1 MKQEKIFASAYFS
14 DGMFAH
20 LPPPPNLR
28 LTPSPFRDF
37 FSERTFYNFKV
48 GGVVLVAIGSWAR
61 LERTRFG
68 SFDNLAVDP
77 AIFLI
82 IVGCVMFFISI
93 FGCFG
98 SIRENICLLKC
109 VSTKNTFLAEK
120 KRKIAKYNKIIYIV
134 QGCHVSGKCQ
144 GKMKFSPGQG
154 KVREF

>member
-1 MKQEKIFASAYFS
+1 MSIRVLMVLKYRKLKTPPIFPIECLFLIS
-14 DGMFAH
+14 
-20 LPPPPNLR
+20 LPP
-28 LTPSPFRDF
+28 
-37 FSERTFYNFKV
+37 SETRFNIWANFCIVKV

-109 VSTKNTFLAEK
+109 VSTKYFIQSVP
-120 KRKIAKYNKIIYIV
+120 R
-134 QGCHVSGKCQ
+134 
-144 GKMKFSPGQG
+144 
-154 KVREF
+154 

>member
-1 MKQEKIFASAYFS
+1 M
-14 DGMFAH
+14 
-20 LPPPPNLR
+20 
-28 LTPSPFRDF
+28 
-37 FSERTFYNFKV
+37 
-48 GGVVLVAIGSWAR
+48 LVAIGSWAR

-109 VSTKNTFLAEK
+109 VSTKCFVPKSTVK
-120 KRKIAKYNKIIYIV
+120 
-134 QGCHVSGKCQ
+134 
-144 GKMKFSPGQG
+144 
-154 KVREF
+154 